1 MAPPTHQVGTTG
13 AFGQERRTLLI
24 AGLAGV
30 ALLAVVGVLYLT
42 GMFGGGTDK
51 SLGSGPAATVPH
63 AATATPSASPSPA
76 PFVLAPAA
84 YTDPFAPLP
93 EEVAAAAATAAKA
106 AASAA
111 PVATT
116 PATTTTT
123 GPTTGSTTPATPTPG
138 ASASPSA
145 GAIAGTTTSGGSG
158 NTPAAGL
165 PVQVMKITGA
175 SASVQVD
182 SAPYTV
188 QAGSSFAGGYTCVNV
203 SNGSVKISHN
213 GTVHALAE
221 GELQTF

>member
-1 MAPPTHQVGTTG
+1 MAPPTQQVGTTG

-30 ALLAVVGVLYLT
+30 ALLAILGVLFLT
-42 GMFGGGTDK
+42 GMLGGGKDS
-51 SLGSGPAATVPH
+51 SLGSGAAATVPH
-63 AATATPSASPSPA
+63 AATATPTASPSPA

-93 EEVAAAAATAAKA
+93 EEVASAAAAAAAT

-116 PATTTTT
+116 PATTTDTSTT
-123 GPTTGSTTPATPTPG
+123 GTSGTVTPTPS

-145 GAIAGTTTSGGSG
+145 GATAGTTSSTAGGS
-158 NTPAAGL
+158 TPAGL
-165 PVQVMKITGA
+165 PVQVMKITGS
-175 SASVQVD
+175 SAGVQVD

-188 QAGSSFAGGYTCVNV
+188 VAGSTFAGGYTCVAV
-203 SNGSVKISHN
+203 SSGSVKISHN
-213 GTVHALAE
+213 GTVHTLAD